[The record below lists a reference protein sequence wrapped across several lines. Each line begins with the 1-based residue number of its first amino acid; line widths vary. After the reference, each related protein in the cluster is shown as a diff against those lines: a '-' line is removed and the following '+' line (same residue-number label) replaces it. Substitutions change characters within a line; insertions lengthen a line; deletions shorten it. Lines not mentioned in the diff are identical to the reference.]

1 MEVGRRGGKKGG
13 RNNGKSSKKE
23 DWGSESEGEESEGEE
38 AEAEART
45 GGLSSWFGV
54 EKKEENAGG
63 IVEVIPKDECLSCGW
78 KGEVDW
84 ECRFCPRCEWE
95 LKGWSERRGKER
107 PRGSGLKFK
116 QILDSCG
123 VEDCWFC

>member
-1 MEVGRRGGKKGG
+1 MEVGRREGKKGG

-23 DWGSESEGEESEGEE
+23 DQGSESEGEEGEGE
-38 AEAEART
+38 AEAGT

-63 IVEVIPKDECLSCGW
+63 IVEVTPEDECLSCGW

-84 ECRFCPRCEWE
+84 ECRFCPQCEWE